1 MKTFKEIYQQ
11 IVRQQP
17 NKDNDNLSIVQR
29 RQQQKDKIR
38 DDEKAIEYEE
48 NGTIE
53 NKEKYVALGRNYKA
67 PNSFDNVE
75 LHNKQ
80 IQLYKDLEQYRIQ
93 YLKRLKLQK
102 ELKDKSKNIVK
113 KLANQHLKK
122 KDSNIERLKKL
133 SGVS

>member
-1 MKTFKEIYQQ
+1 M
-11 IVRQQP
+11 
-17 NKDNDNLSIVQR
+17 
-29 RQQQKDKIR
+29 
-38 DDEKAIEYEE
+38 
-48 NGTIE
+48 
-53 NKEKYVALGRNYKA
+53 ALGRNYKA
-67 PNSFDNVE
+67 PNSFNNVE

>member
-11 IVRQQP
+11 IVRQQT
-17 NKDNDNLSIVQR
+17 NKDDGNLPIVQR

-53 NKEKYVALGRNYKA
+53 NKENYVALGRNYKA
-67 PNSFDNVE
+67 PNSFDDVE

-93 YLKRLKLQK
+93 HLKRLRLQK
-102 ELKDKSKNIVK
+102 EFKDKSKSTVK
-113 KLANQHLKK
+113 KLVNKHLKR

>member
-11 IVRQQP
+11 IVRQQT
-17 NKDNDNLSIVQR
+17 NKDDDNLPIVQR
-29 RQQQKDKIR
+29 RQRQKAKMR

-53 NKEKYVALGRNYKA
+53 NKENYVALGRNYKA
-67 PNSFDNVE
+67 PNSFDDVE

-93 YLKRLKLQK
+93 HLKKLRLQK
-102 ELKDKSKNIVK
+102 EFKDKSKSTVK
-113 KLANQHLKK
+113 KLVNKHLKR

>member
-11 IVRQQP
+11 IVRRQP
-17 NKDNDNLSIVQR
+17 KKGDDNLPIVQR
-29 RQQQKDKIR
+29 RQRQKAKMR

>member
-17 NKDNDNLSIVQR
+17 NKDDDNLSIVKR

-38 DDEKAIEYEE
+38 DDEKTIEYEE

>member
-11 IVRQQP
+11 IVRQQT
-17 NKDNDNLSIVQR
+17 NKDDDNLPIVQR

-53 NKEKYVALGRNYKA
+53 NKENYVALGRNYKA
-67 PNSFDNVE
+67 PNSFDDVE

-93 YLKRLKLQK
+93 HLKRLRLQK
-102 ELKDKSKNIVK
+102 EFKDKSKSTVK
-113 KLANQHLKK
+113 KLVNKHLKR